1 MLHAYELQI
10 INWCSNDATLL
21 AQMSARFIV
30 ELKKTYSSAQQD
42 IIDIFLTACIKITRK
57 TGFESCLIRFTL
69 KHFTWCALKY
79 READFLIRRRRGQ
92 RRDGCQARDCLSRTL
107 QLRLWDNSKCFNFA
121 ATKTS
126 ILKQDITT
134 ISRMFVP
141 ANPDEHEVFLTLTR
155 P

>member
-1 MLHAYELQI
+1 MQSSTGTNERKVYSRI
-10 INWCSNDATLL
+10 
-21 AQMSARFIV
+21 
-30 ELKKTYSSAQQD
+30 KKKAYSSAQQD
-42 IIDIFLTACIKITRK
+42 ISNIFLTACIKITRK

-69 KHFTWCALKY
+69 KHVTWCALKH

-107 QLRLWDNSKCFNFA
+107 WDNSKCFNSA

-141 ANPDEHEVFLTLTR
+141 ANPDEVFLTLTR